1 MARSMT
7 GYGFCEYD
15 LYNRKISVEIK
26 SVNSKYLDV
35 SIKLPRII
43 SMYEND
49 IKSIL
54 KEEISRGKI
63 DVYIN
68 IDSYTEQDIN
78 INYNQELLDK
88 YFEVFDKITDK
99 YGVEMPTMADILK
112 LDGVIFAKENS
123 NDIDTLAEIW
133 ETLFVALNGA
143 ISSFIKTREDEGEL
157 LKQDILLKTADLE
170 ESIGKIVEI
179 CPIINEEYSE
189 RLQKR
194 IFQSLENADIEYLED
209 DVMSKILTEVGIF
222 CEKSDIDEEVV
233 RFNTNLTS
241 LINTLKNESVIGK
254 KLDFILQEL
263 GREVNTMASKS
274 QDTRLSSE
282 CINLKII
289 VEKIRE
295 QSKNFE

>member
-15 LYNRKISVEIK
+15 LYNRKVSVEIK
-26 SVNSKYLDV
+26 SVNSKYLDI

-43 SMYEND
+43 SMYESD
-49 IKSIL
+49 IKNII
-54 KEEISRGKI
+54 KEEVSRGKI

-68 IDSYTEQDIN
+68 IDAYTNQDVN
-78 INYNQELLDK
+78 ISFNEELLDK
-88 YFEVFDKITDK
+88 YFEVFDKISDK
-99 YGVEMPTMADILK
+99 YGVLAPSMTDILN
-112 LDGVIFAKENS
+112 LDGVITSNENT
-123 NDIDTLAEIW
+123 NDIDTVAEIW

-143 ISSFIKTREDEGEL
+143 ISNFVKTREDEGDS
-157 LKQDILLKTADLE
+157 LKQDILLKI
-170 ESIGKIVEI
+170 ESLNESMNNINEI
-179 CPIINEEYSE
+179 CPIISEEYNE

-194 IFQSLENADIEYLED
+194 IFQTLESANIEYLED
-209 DVMSKILTEVGIF
+209 DVMSKILTEVGVF

-233 RFNTNLTS
+233 RFNTNLSALTVT
-241 LINTLKNESVIGK
+241 INNENIIGK
-254 KLDFILQEL
+254 KIDFILQEL

-274 QDTRLSSE
+274 QDGRLSSE

-289 VEKIRE
+289 LEKIRE